1 MQAPRFWDNSPD
13 RPGWQAAALAPLAAL
28 YAAGTARR
36 LARVTGFRPAVP
48 VVCVGNL
55 NAGGTG
61 KTPTVIA
68 LAERCIAAGRIPQVV
83 SRGHG
88 GRIVGPVQVD
98 PARHSAADVGDEPL
112 LLSAFAPVW
121 VARDRAEGARAA
133 EAAGAGVI
141 LLDDGFQNPS
151 VAKDLSI
158 VVVDA
163 ATGFG
168 NGHVIPAGPLR
179 EPVETGLTRADI
191 VLSIGDAAAQETFR
205 IQWGHRIACPIL
217 TASLEPLQT
226 GMDWAG
232 LRTLAFAGIGR
243 PSKFFRTLRD
253 LGADIVRAVP
263 LGDHQPLTT
272 ALLTR
277 METEARMLGAQLV
290 TTEKDAVRLPASFRQ
305 KVLTLPVRLRF
316 DDPGV
321 VDAALAQLPSFSS
334 RMAEK
339 SS

>member
-1 MQAPRFWDNSPD
+1 MQAPRFWDNPPD
-13 RPGWQAAALAPLAAL
+13 RPGWQATALAPLAVL

-36 LARVTGFRPAVP
+36 LSQSKGFRPAVP

-68 LAERCIAAGRIPQVV
+68 LVERCLAAGQLPQVV

-88 GRIVGPVQVD
+88 GRLEGPVQVD
-98 PARHSAADVGDEPL
+98 PARHTAEDVGDEPL

-158 VVVDA
+158 IVVDA
-163 ATGFG
+163 AAGFG
-168 NGHVIPAGPLR
+168 NGRVIPAGPLR
-179 EPVETGLTRADI
+179 EPVETGLGRADM
-191 VLSIGDAAAQETFR
+191 VVSIGDAAAQAIFR
-205 IQWGHRIACPIL
+205 GQWGRLIPCPLL
-217 TASLEPLQT
+217 TATLVPLRT

-243 PSKFFRTLRD
+243 PAKFFRTLRD

-263 LGDHQPLTT
+263 LGDHQPLTST
-272 ALLTR
+272 LLTR
-277 METEARMLGAQLV
+277 METEAKMLGAQLV
-290 TTEKDAVRLPASFRQ
+290 TTEKDAVRLPASFRP

-316 DDPGV
+316 DNPGA
-321 VDAALAQLPSFSS
+321 VDSALAQLPSFSS

>member
-1 MQAPRFWDNSPD
+1 MQAPRFWDNPPD
-13 RPGWQAAALAPLAAL
+13 QPGWQAAALAPLALL

-36 LARVTGFRPAVP
+36 LATGTGYRPAAP

-68 LAERCIAAGRIPQVV
+68 LVERCIAAGRMPQVV

-88 GRIVGPVQVD
+88 GRLEGPVQVD
-98 PARHSAADVGDEPL
+98 PARHTAADVGDEPL

-141 LLDDGFQNPS
+141 LLDDGFQNPG

-168 NGHVIPAGPLR
+168 NGRVIPAGPLR
-179 EPVETGLTRADI
+179 EPVGTGLARADM

-205 IQWGHRIACPIL
+205 ARWGGLIPCPLL
-217 TASLEPLQT
+217 TATLAPLQT

-243 PSKFFRTLRD
+243 PAKFFRTLRD

-263 LGDHQPLTT
+263 LGDHQPLTP
-272 ALLTR
+272 ALLIR
-277 METEARMLGAQLV
+277 MEAEAKMLGAQLV
-290 TTEKDAVRLPASFRQ
+290 TTEKDTVRLPASFRAN
-305 KVLTLPVRLRF
+305 VLTLPVRLRF
-316 DDPGV
+316 DDPGA